1 MYEFKL
7 YITGLND
14 QLEQSI
20 DELKKVLKKYLKDS
34 FKLNIIDVA
43 QIPEETESEDIFM
56 TPTLV
61 KVLPEPKKKVIGD
74 ISKIETIIENII

>member
-20 DELKKVLKKYLKDS
+20 DELKKVLKKYLNDS
-34 FKLNIIDVA
+34 FKLNIIDVT
-43 QIPEETESEDIFM
+43 QMPEETESEDIFM